1 MNWKKPTSAPYW
13 PRPELWTRRPK
24 RWASMLRP
32 CIANAS
38 STTCE
43 QHPMKLAMKLRT
55 RLFLSISALITVA
68 LLGLLLGLVS
78 VMQMAKSQ
86 EALIKHNFVTLDL
99 GLKLRQNLGDQ
110 LVMMLNEQP
119 DRNALQQAQEQFREL
134 LAQGVEHDA
143 QNSIDTGF
151 DQARVD
157 YQQFLQTYQQN
168 RDGAPS
174 LRDDAAL
181 SDSFNKLRNGLLAA
195 HKQALTNINEAESN
209 SRERALWVAALLGL
223 VGIAVLGIGF
233 ITAHG
238 IARRFGAPI
247 EALAKAAD
255 NIGQGNFEV
264 TLPISS
270 AAEMNLLTR
279 RFGIMAEALRQ
290 HQATNIDELLAGQQ
304 RLQAVLD
311 SIDDGLLMI
320 DRQGRLEHLNPVAQ
334 RQLGWDEDRLGQGLG
349 EALQRPELD
358 EQLYLTLRGGTLDRA
373 PDDLSVEVDGETRL
387 LTYSLTPVS
396 HTKGHILGAVMV
408 LHDVTEQRAF
418 ERVRSEFVLRASHEL
433 RTPVTGM
440 HMAFG
445 LLQERVHF
453 PTESREADLLNTV
466 NEEMQRLMQLINDL
480 LNFSRYQNGLQKL
493 TLGPCDVS
501 EMLNNA
507 RQRFAD
513 QAEEQNI
520 VIVVEIQ
527 EPLPH
532 LHADHTQLD
541 RVLDNLLDNALRHTP
556 QNGLIRLQARRHG
569 ERVIIS
575 VEDNGEGIAYGQQG
589 RIFEPFVQVGRKK
602 GGAGLGLALC
612 KEIVQLHGGRMGVY
626 SRPTQGTQF
635 YMALPL

>member
-1 MNWKKPTSAPYW
+1 
-13 PRPELWTRRPK
+13 
-24 RWASMLRP
+24 
-32 CIANAS
+32 
-38 STTCE
+38 
-43 QHPMKLAMKLRT
+43 MKLAMKLHT

-86 EALIKHNFVTLDL
+86 EDLIRHNFITLDI

-110 LVMMLNEQP
+110 LIMLLKNKP
-119 DRNALQQAQEQFREL
+119 DETALKQHQEEFHTLLDKGIDHDQQT
-134 LAQGVEHDA
+134 
-143 QNSIDTGF
+143 NTPSGF
-151 DQARVD
+151 EKARVD
-157 YQQFLQTYQQN
+157 YEQFLN
-168 RDGAPS
+168 S
-174 LRDDAAL
+174 LKVTNDSADAMSDDKAVI
-181 SDSFNKLRNGLLAA
+181 SSFNSLRNGLLDA
-195 HKQALTNINEAESN
+195 HRQALENISHAESA
-209 SRERALWVAALLGL
+209 SRSRALWVAALLGL
-223 VGIAVLGIGF
+223 VGLAVLAIGF
-233 ITAHG
+233 VTAHG

-255 NIGQGNFEV
+255 NIGRGNFEV

-270 AAEMNLLTR
+270 ATEMNQLTR

-290 HQATNIDELLAGQQ
+290 HQVTNVDELLAGQQ

-334 RQLGWDEDRLGQGLG
+334 RQLGWEEGRLGQGLG

-358 EQLYLTLRGGTLDRA
+358 EQLYLVLRGGTLERA
-373 PDDLSVEVDGETRL
+373 PEDLSIEIDGETRL

-445 LLQERVHF
+445 LLQERLHF
-453 PTESREADLLNTV
+453 PPESRETDLLQTV

-493 TLGPCDVS
+493 TLAPCDVNDLLH
-501 EMLNNA
+501 EA
-507 RQRFAD
+507 RERFAES
-513 QAEEQNI
+513 AKEQE
-520 VIVVEIQ
+520 VTVLLEMQ
-527 EPLPH
+527 EPLPR
-532 LHADHTQLD
+532 LQADKTQLE
-541 RVLDNLLDNALRHTP
+541 RVLDNLLDNAIRHTP
-556 QNGLIRLQARRHG
+556 PSGLIRLQARRHG
-569 ERVIIS
+569 ERLIIS
-575 VEDNGEGIAYGQQG
+575 VEDNGEGIAYGQQA

-626 SRPTQGTQF
+626 SRPGQGTQF

>member
-1 MNWKKPTSAPYW
+1 
-13 PRPELWTRRPK
+13 
-24 RWASMLRP
+24 
-32 CIANAS
+32 
-38 STTCE
+38 
-43 QHPMKLAMKLRT
+43 MKLAMKLRT

-78 VMQMAKSQ
+78 VMQMARTQ
-86 EALIKHNFVTLDL
+86 ESLIQHNFAILDL

-110 LVMMLNEQP
+110 LVLMTGAKR
-119 DRNALQQAQEQFREL
+119 DQAELERIQSQFEEL
-134 LAQGVEHDA
+134 LEEGSVQDTQ
-143 QNSIDTGF
+143 QNVRNGFEKTKGDYRQFIDTWKQYGN
-151 DQARVD
+151 DARGIRGVP
-157 YQQFLQTYQQN
+157 Q
-168 RDGAPS
+168 
-174 LRDDAAL
+174 L
-181 SDSFNKLRNGLLAA
+181 SDSFDNLRNGLLAV
-195 HKQALTNINEAESN
+195 HRKALENISSAEIN
-209 SRERALWVAALLGL
+209 SRDRALWIAGLLGL
-223 VGIAVLGIGF
+223 VGLAVLCIGF
-233 ITAHG
+233 VTAHG

-255 NIGQGNFEV
+255 RIGEGDYEV

-320 DRQGRLEHLNPVAQ
+320 DRQGHLEHLNPVAQ
-334 RQLGWDEDRLGQGLG
+334 RQLGWDESRLGQSLG
-349 EALQRPELD
+349 DALGRPELD
-358 EQLYLTLRGGTLDRA
+358 EQLHLVLRGGTLERA
-373 PDDLSVEVDGETRL
+373 PEDLAIEIDGESRL
-387 LTYSLTPVS
+387 LTYSMTPVS

-445 LLQERVHF
+445 LLQERLHF
-453 PTESREADLLNTV
+453 APETREADLLNTV
-466 NEEMQRLMQLINDL
+466 TEEMQRLMQLINDL

-493 TLGPCDVS
+493 KLAPCSIETLLEEARARFEDKALEQDIVL
-501 EMLNNA
+501 ML
-507 RQRFAD
+507 D
-513 QAEEQNI
+513 M
-520 VIVVEIQ
+520 Q
-527 EPLPH
+527 EPMPR
-532 LHADHTQLD
+532 LHADQSQLE

-569 ERVIIS
+569 ERAIIS

-626 SRPTQGTQF
+626 SRPGQGTQF

>member
-1 MNWKKPTSAPYW
+1 
-13 PRPELWTRRPK
+13 
-24 RWASMLRP
+24 
-32 CIANAS
+32 
-38 STTCE
+38 
-43 QHPMKLAMKLRT
+43 MKLAMKLRT

-78 VMQMAKSQ
+78 VMQMARTQ
-86 EALIKHNFVTLDL
+86 ESLIQHNFAILDL

-110 LVMMLNEQP
+110 LVLMMGANR
-119 DRNALQQAQEQFREL
+119 DQAELERIQSQFEEL
-134 LAQGVEHDA
+134 LEEGSVQDTQ
-143 QNSIDTGF
+143 QNVRNGFEKTKGDYRQFIDTWKQYGN
-151 DQARVD
+151 DARGIRGVP
-157 YQQFLQTYQQN
+157 Q
-168 RDGAPS
+168 
-174 LRDDAAL
+174 L
-181 SDSFNKLRNGLLAA
+181 SDSFDNLRNGLLAV
-195 HKQALTNINEAESN
+195 HRKALENISSAEIN
-209 SRERALWVAALLGL
+209 SRDRALWIAGLLGL
-223 VGIAVLGIGF
+223 VGLAVLCIGF
-233 ITAHG
+233 VTAHG

-255 NIGQGNFEV
+255 RIGEGDYEV

-320 DRQGRLEHLNPVAQ
+320 DRQGHLEHLNPVAQ
-334 RQLGWDEDRLGQGLG
+334 RQLGWDESRLGQSLG
-349 EALQRPELD
+349 DALGRPELD
-358 EQLYLTLRGGTLDRA
+358 EQLHLVLRGGTLERA
-373 PDDLSVEVDGETRL
+373 PEDLAIEIDGESRL
-387 LTYSLTPVS
+387 LTYSMTPVS

-445 LLQERVHF
+445 LLQERLHF
-453 PTESREADLLNTV
+453 APETREADLLNTV
-466 NEEMQRLMQLINDL
+466 TEEMQRLMQLINDL

-493 TLGPCDVS
+493 KLAPCSIETLLEEARARFEDKALEQDIVL
-501 EMLNNA
+501 ML
-507 RQRFAD
+507 D
-513 QAEEQNI
+513 M
-520 VIVVEIQ
+520 Q
-527 EPLPH
+527 EPMPR
-532 LHADHTQLD
+532 LHADQSQLE

-569 ERVIIS
+569 ERAIIS

-626 SRPTQGTQF
+626 SRPGQGTQF

>member
-1 MNWKKPTSAPYW
+1 
-13 PRPELWTRRPK
+13 
-24 RWASMLRP
+24 
-32 CIANAS
+32 
-38 STTCE
+38 
-43 QHPMKLAMKLRT
+43 MKLAMKLRT

-78 VMQMAKSQ
+78 VMQMAGTQ
-86 EALIKHNFVTLDL
+86 EALVRNNFATLDL
-99 GLKLRQNLGDQ
+99 GLKLRQTLGDQ
-110 LVMMLNEQP
+110 LLIMLSDKHDPAAFEASKQHYFQLLDEGIAHEQP
-119 DRNALQQAQEQFREL
+119 GDGAQYGFTQAK
-134 LAQGVEHDA
+134 
-143 QNSIDTGF
+143 T
-151 DQARVD
+151 D
-157 YQQFLQTYQQN
+157 YLSFLQAYSES
-168 RDGAPS
+168 RDPTHV
-174 LRDDAAL
+174 L
-181 SDSFNKLRNGLLAA
+181 SGNEPLTEKFNALRNGLISE
-195 HKQALTNINEAESN
+195 HKRALDNINETQRKA
-209 SRERALWVAALLGL
+209 RDRALLIAGLLGL
-223 VGIAVLGIGF
+223 VGLAVLIIGF

-247 EALAKAAD
+247 EALAQAAD

-270 AAEMNLLTR
+270 AQEMNLLTK
-279 RFGIMAEALRQ
+279 RFGIMAEALRE
-290 HQATNIDELLAGQQ
+290 HQATNVDELLAGQQ

-320 DRQGRLEHLNPVAQ
+320 DREGHLEHLNPVAQ
-334 RQLGWDEDRLGQGLG
+334 RQLGWDTDRLGQGLG
-349 EALQRPELD
+349 SALERPELD
-358 EQLYLTLRGGTLDRA
+358 EQLQLVLRGGTLERA
-373 PDDLSVEVDGETRL
+373 PEDLSVEVDGESRL

-396 HTKGHILGAVMV
+396 HTQGHILGAVMV

-445 LLQERVHF
+445 LFRERAKF
-453 PTESREADLLNTV
+453 PEDSREADLLDTV

-493 TLGPCDVS
+493 TLGPCSIEDLL
-501 EMLNNA
+501 EQA
-507 RQRFAD
+507 HGRFAGTAAEKGIELLVEVQGPLPRLQAD
-513 QAEEQNI
+513 QA
-520 VIVVEIQ
+520 
-527 EPLPH
+527 
-532 LHADHTQLD
+532 QLD
-541 RVLDNLLDNALRHTP
+541 RVLDNLIDNALRHTATGG
-556 QNGLIRLQARRHG
+556 QIRLQARRHG

-626 SRPTQGTQF
+626 SRPGQGTQF
-635 YMALPL
+635 YMALAV

>member
-1 MNWKKPTSAPYW
+1 
-13 PRPELWTRRPK
+13 
-24 RWASMLRP
+24 
-32 CIANAS
+32 
-38 STTCE
+38 
-43 QHPMKLAMKLRT
+43 MKFGMKLRT
-55 RLFLSISALITVA
+55 RLFLSISALMTVA

-86 EALIKHNFVTLDL
+86 ESLIRHNFITLDI

-110 LVMMLNEQP
+110 LVMLLRATP
-119 DRNALQQAQEQFREL
+119 DRAALAHNQTQFQEL
-134 LAQGVEHDA
+134 LEQGIDHD
-143 QNSIDTGF
+143 QQTHTDSGF
-151 DQARVD
+151 EKARLD
-157 YQQFLQTYQQN
+157 YQQFLSTIQRADDPTN
-168 RDGAPS
+168 PLIDDKNVTGA
-174 LRDDAAL
+174 
-181 SDSFNKLRNGLLAA
+181 FNALRNGLLDA
-195 HKQALTNINEAESN
+195 HRQALANISQAESA
-209 SRERALWVAALLGL
+209 SRSRALWVAALLGL
-223 VGIAVLGIGF
+223 VGLAVLAIGF
-233 ITAHG
+233 VTAHG

-290 HQATNIDELLAGQQ
+290 HQVTNVDELLAGQQ

-334 RQLGWDEDRLGQGLG
+334 RQLGWEESKLGQGLG

-358 EQLYLTLRGGTLDRA
+358 EQLYLVLRGGTLERA
-373 PDDLSVEVDGETRL
+373 PEDLSIEIDGENRI

-396 HTKGHILGAVMV
+396 HTKGHVLGAVMV

-453 PTESREADLLNTV
+453 PPESRETDLLKTV

-493 TLGPCDVS
+493 TLAPCDVS
-501 EMLNNA
+501 ELLTDA
-507 RQRFAD
+507 RERFAE
-513 QAEEQNI
+513 AAREQD
-520 VIVVEIQ
+520 VMVLLEMQ
-527 EPLPH
+527 EPLPRLQADKAH
-532 LHADHTQLD
+532 LE

-556 QNGLIRLQARRHG
+556 QSGLIRLQARRHG
-569 ERVIIS
+569 ERLIIS
-575 VEDNGEGIAYGQQG
+575 VEDNGEGIAYEQQA

-626 SRPTQGTQF
+626 SRPGQGTQF

>member
-1 MNWKKPTSAPYW
+1 
-13 PRPELWTRRPK
+13 
-24 RWASMLRP
+24 
-32 CIANAS
+32 
-38 STTCE
+38 
-43 QHPMKLAMKLRT
+43 MKLAMKLRT

-78 VMQMAKSQ
+78 VMQMARTQ
-86 EALIKHNFVTLDL
+86 ESLIQHNFATLDL
-99 GLKLRQNLGDQ
+99 GLKLRQNVGDQ
-110 LVMMLNEQP
+110 LILMTGYPRDEGAVASL
-119 DRNALQQAQEQFREL
+119 QEQFRQLIEQGFGRDTQRNVRVGFEQTKERYEHFLDVYRRFGAGNRGINDVPEL
-134 LAQGVEHDA
+134 RDA
-143 QNSIDTGF
+143 IT
-151 DQARVD
+151 
-157 YQQFLQTYQQN
+157 
-168 RDGAPS
+168 S
-174 LRDDAAL
+174 LRQGLQDTHLHALQNISDAEI
-181 SDSFNKLRNGLLAA
+181 S
-195 HKQALTNINEAESN
+195 
-209 SRERALWVAALLGL
+209 SRQRALWIAGLLGM
-223 VGIAVLGIGF
+223 VGIAVLFIGF
-233 ITAHG
+233 VTAHG

-255 NIGQGNFEV
+255 RIGEGDYEV

-290 HQATNIDELLAGQQ
+290 HQATNVDELLAGQQ

-334 RQLGWDEDRLGQGLG
+334 RQLGWDESRLGQGLG
-349 EALQRPELD
+349 EALERPELD
-358 EQLYLTLRGGTLDRA
+358 EQLFLILRGGTLERA
-373 PDDLSVEVDGETRL
+373 PEDLSIDIDGESRL

-445 LLQERVHF
+445 LLQERLHF
-453 PTESREADLLNTV
+453 TPDSREADLLNTV
-466 NEEMQRLMQLINDL
+466 TEEMQRLMQLINDL

-493 TLGPCDVS
+493 KLAPCSIEQLLDEAKS
-501 EMLNNA
+501 RFDEKAQEQGIMLML
-507 RQRFAD
+507 D
-513 QAEEQNI
+513 
-520 VIVVEIQ
+520 IQ
-527 EPLPH
+527 EPLPR
-532 LHADHTQLD
+532 LHADASQLD

-556 QNGLIRLQARRHG
+556 ENGLIRLQGRRHG

-626 SRPTQGTQF
+626 SRPGQGTQF

>member
-1 MNWKKPTSAPYW
+1 
-13 PRPELWTRRPK
+13 
-24 RWASMLRP
+24 
-32 CIANAS
+32 
-38 STTCE
+38 
-43 QHPMKLAMKLRT
+43 MKLAMKLRT

-78 VMQMAKSQ
+78 VMQMARTQ
-86 EALIKHNFVTLDL
+86 ESLIQHNFAILDL

-110 LVMMLNEQP
+110 LVLMTGANR
-119 DRNALQQAQEQFREL
+119 DQAELERIQSQFEEL
-134 LAQGVEHDA
+134 LEEGSVQYTQ
-143 QNSIDTGF
+143 QNVRNGFEKTKGDYRQFIDTWKQYGN
-151 DQARVD
+151 DVRGIRGVPQ
-157 YQQFLQTYQQN
+157 
-168 RDGAPS
+168 
-174 LRDDAAL
+174 L
-181 SDSFNKLRNGLLAA
+181 SDSFDNLRNGLLAV
-195 HKQALTNINEAESN
+195 HRKALENISSAEIN
-209 SRERALWVAALLGL
+209 SRDRALWIAGLLGL
-223 VGIAVLGIGF
+223 VGLAVLCIGF
-233 ITAHG
+233 VTAHG

-255 NIGQGNFEV
+255 RIGEGDYEV

-320 DRQGRLEHLNPVAQ
+320 DRQGHLEHLNPVAQ
-334 RQLGWDEDRLGQGLG
+334 RQLGWDESRLGQSLG
-349 EALQRPELD
+349 DALGRPELD
-358 EQLYLTLRGGTLDRA
+358 EQLHLVLRGGTLERA
-373 PDDLSVEVDGETRL
+373 PEDLAIEIDGESRL
-387 LTYSLTPVS
+387 LTYSMTPVS

-445 LLQERVHF
+445 LLQERLHF
-453 PTESREADLLNTV
+453 APETREADLLNTV
-466 NEEMQRLMQLINDL
+466 TEEMQRLMQLINDL

-493 TLGPCDVS
+493 KLAPCSIETLLEEARARFEDKALEQDIVL
-501 EMLNNA
+501 ML
-507 RQRFAD
+507 D
-513 QAEEQNI
+513 M
-520 VIVVEIQ
+520 Q
-527 EPLPH
+527 EPMPR
-532 LHADHTQLD
+532 LHADQSQLE

-569 ERVIIS
+569 ERAIIS

-589 RIFEPFVQVGRKK
+589 RIFEPFVQVGCKK

-626 SRPTQGTQF
+626 SRPGQGTQF